1 MMKTYRS
8 TNTEQLGG
16 LSPKKLTRKSQAV
29 SVPNEAYQK
38 GAPSL
43 TPFKSIVYSF

>member
-29 SVPNEAYQK
+29 SVPKKAYRK

-43 TPFKSIVYSF
+43 APLISGKV